1 MFTQTLRNNSH
12 IFFFA
17 FPSASLWR
25 VQPLK
30 DFRNLFPYLTVSHD
44 LPWKAKRLSRCWG
57 ITLPPRRQAQVF
69 DAMCASTVDSRH
81 AEKRDH
87 KTKHKRIQGEPA
99 FCFYNLVCGREVFA
113 QGITSQEAQI
123 QLFFTAQL
131 KRQKEDSLSRLCLGI
146 LERTKVKSAQK
157 LTP

>member
-12 IFFFA
+12 IFFFFA

-30 DFRNLFPYLTVSHD
+30 VFRNLFPYLTVSHD

-69 DAMCASTVDSRH
+69 DAMCASTADWRH

-87 KTKHKRIQGEPA
+87 RTKHKRIQGEPA

-123 QLFFTAQL
+123 QLFFHCSV
-131 KRQKEDSLSRLCLGI
+131 KETERRFTVKALLGYF
-146 LERTKVKSAQK
+146 RKD
-157 LTP
+157 